1 MTRRIA
7 GAFLILLMAVG
18 SILLWIGIPVGWL
31 YLVSQLVDSSQPS
44 MGPYV
49 LVLVGIP
56 ATMIAVGKVLAILDR
71 AYGRVT
77 RTAPQGRVQ
86 TPWHRSL
93 RGERSPAR
101 AHSVLDVVMVASVAL
116 ALVCFAVWSSVSAGW
131 SLPGWRARTE
141 GGDQA
146 GGAAAAG
153 RGGATASSHA
163 STSARSSSKPVRGR
177 PA

>member
-1 MTRRIA
+1 MTRTLV

-56 ATMIAVGKVLAILDR
+56 ATMIAMGKVLAMLDR

-77 RTAPQGRVQ
+77 RAAAEARAQM
-86 TPWHRSL
+86 PWRRSL
-93 RGERSPAR
+93 RGCRAPAR
-101 AHSVLDVVMVASVAL
+101 ARSVLDVVMVASFAL
-116 ALVCFAVWSSVSAGW
+116 AVLCFAVWFF
-131 SLPGWRARTE
+131 L
-141 GGDQA
+141 
-146 GGAAAAG
+146 
-153 RGGATASSHA
+153 
-163 STSARSSSKPVRGR
+163 
-177 PA
+177 